1 MVVTIRVNIKVF
13 KVGSDYKS
21 GMLQHLQCLN
31 LSGQKYCSLRKT
43 KATYQIW
50 KDDLFHKF

>member
-1 MVVTIRVNIKVF
+1 MVVTMRVIIKVF
-13 KVGSDYKS
+13 KACSDCKS

-43 KATYQIW
+43 RATYRIW
-50 KDDLFHKF
+50 KDNLFHKF